1 MENEVEK
8 KSKAERRQQKK
19 EKRKFKLHGSSLRVI
34 YRNAILKRLKEK
46 KQKP

>member
-8 KSKAERRQQKK
+8 KSKTERRQQNK

-34 YRNAILKRLKEK
+34 YRNAILKRLREK
-46 KQKP
+46 KQEP